1 MMSNFQLSHIFL
13 YTHRLFIAAAVL
25 FIVMLFI
32 AGSADSAG
40 LSKEQISE
48 LFAQANA
55 LFHQADQTSSTQPEK
70 AEALYKQAALRYETI
85 VTQGGLQNGKL
96 YYDIGNAYF
105 RTKDIGR
112 AILNYRRAL
121 AYIPDDPNLLHN
133 LSYARNKRL
142 DQIEEP
148 QETKVFKTLFFWHYD
163 LSTPVK
169 IILFSIFFPLAWLLA
184 GLRRF
189 FKRPFLGW
197 ALFFAVVMSMIMN
210 GSLTVEAIA
219 LHRVIP
225 GVIIDASTVA
235 RKGNSENY
243 AQSFTEPLHAGTEFN
258 LLEKRDG
265 WYNVA
270 LMDGRTCWLP
280 AKSLELVR

>member
-1 MMSNFQLSHIFL
+1 MNPDFKLSHMFL
-13 YTHRLFIAAAVL
+13 YTHRLFRAAAVAA
-25 FIVMLFI
+25 FATLFI
-32 AGSADSAG
+32 AVSTDAAE
-40 LSKEQISE
+40 LSKAQISE
-48 LFAQANA
+48 LFAQANE
-55 LFHQADQTSSTQPEK
+55 LFHQADQASATQPEK

-85 VTQGGLQNGKL
+85 IVQGGIKNGKL

-121 AYIPDDPNLLHN
+121 AYMPDDPNLLHN
-133 LSYARNKRL
+133 LTYARNKRL

-169 IILFSIFFPLAWLLA
+169 IILFSICFPAVWLLA

-189 FKRPFLGW
+189 FAKPFFRW
-197 ALFFAVVMSMIMN
+197 ALWFAVVMAMVMG
-210 GSLTVEAIA
+210 GSLTVEAIS

-225 GVIIDASTVA
+225 GVIIDASVVA

-258 LLEKRDG
+258 LIEKRDG

-270 LMDGRTCWLP
+270 LMDGRTCWIP
-280 AKSLELVR
+280 VKCLELVR